1 MIRVHTYQVP
11 EIINVTGSINEKPF
25 QSGVLTVLKRFE
37 AHVSDEL
44 GIKEDLKDRL
54 VNIQASLSVQN
65 IAEFKAVA
73 PYEYKA
79 ALIDSNGK
87 ELKCNIYLKDVHFNN
102 AGIDADFIVNGK
114 VEGFE
119 KLMQEKYSTPIS

>member
-11 EIINVTGSINEKPF
+11 EIINVTGSINDKPF
-25 QSGVLTVLKRFE
+25 QSGVLTLLKGFE
-37 AHVSDEL
+37 AYTSDEL
-44 GIKEDLKDRL
+44 SVEEDLKKRL
-54 VNIQASLSVQN
+54 VNIQAILSVQN
-65 IAEFKAVA
+65 IAKFKAVA

-79 ALIDSNGK
+79 TLIDSNSK
-87 ELKCNIYLKDVHFNN
+87 KLKCNIYLKDVHFNN
-102 AGIDADFIVNGK
+102 VGIDVDFIVNGK